1 MWLRPALTLAVL
13 FASTGCKKEL
23 KPLSPLPPE
32 KLASGVVLQQLRAG
46 FDDGDVAKKGDKIS
60 IHFTGT
66 LLDGGVFDDS
76 HGRGAFNFWVGEGQ
90 VLPGL
95 DEGLLGMKEGEL
107 RVITVPP
114 SLGYG
119 MDEKPRFPGTRR
131 SCSRSKCSTCARG
144 K

>member
-1 MWLRPALTLAVL
+1 M
-13 FASTGCKKEL
+13 
-23 KPLSPLPPE
+23 
-32 KLASGVVLQQLRAG
+32 VVQKLRAG
-46 FDDGDVAKKGDKIS
+46 FDGADVAKKGDKIS

-95 DEGLLGMKEGEL
+95 DEGLLGMAEGEL

-114 SLGYG
+114 ALAYG
-119 MDEKPRFPGTRR
+119 NDEKPKIPRG
-131 SCSRSKCSTCARG
+131 STLVFEVELLDVR
-144 K
+144 